1 MPRKFI
7 QLFLIALF
15 GVGLLALTQA
25 TRAQSVTPTA
35 NPTPAPL
42 GRPDYNYA
50 ESNGCTSC
58 HFSRGAG
65 GDHMPEAVGV
75 KFDDASN
82 AFVFTGSGWRASQ
95 HSISNYKSTQNT
107 YCAKCHSPLQAKP
120 EASFK
125 KGMLI
130 DTQQVEDGKVEGV
143 TCAVCHPSHTSAVVL
158 GRRLGLYQWGMDK
171 TKPEAYK
178 VIHEGEEDLLCL
190 SCHVERHNEDNAA
203 FRAMYDAGVRC
214 VDCRMAPYG
223 EILGTEVKKLFHD
236 FKVAKNLPFS
246 CGVEGSVTHC
256 HPGFTAAGTLEF
268 IPYLK
273 QQHIGWWPMKPGK
286 IKNGDGVT
294 ATASDYMKLW
304 LQKEAE
310 VQGRK

>member
-7 QLFLIALF
+7 HLFLVALF
-15 GVGLLALTQA
+15 AVGLLALTQA
-25 TRAQSVTPTA
+25 TRAQSVTPSA

-42 GRPDYNYA
+42 GRPDYNYT
-50 ESNGCTSC
+50 ESNGCVSC

-65 GDHMPEAVGV
+65 GDHMLEAVGV
-75 KFDDASN
+75 SIDSAN
-82 AFVFTGSGWRASQ
+82 IAFSFSGSGWRSSRHSQ
-95 HSISNYKSTQNT
+95 SNYKSTQNT
-107 YCAKCHSPLQAKP
+107 YCAKCHSPLQATP

-125 KGMLI
+125 KGVLI
-130 DTQQVEDGKVEGV
+130 DTKQIADGAVEGI
-143 TCAVCHPSHTSAVVL
+143 TCAVCHPSHNAAVVL

-178 VIHEGEEDLLCL
+178 VIHEGEEDQLCL

-203 FRAMYDAGVRC
+203 FKVMYDAEVKC
-214 VDCRMAPYG
+214 MDCHLAPYG
-223 EILGTEVKKLFHD
+223 EITGTEVLKRFHD
-236 FKVAKNLPFS
+236 FKVAANLPFS

-256 HPGFTAAGTLEF
+256 HPGFSAEGTLEF
-268 IPYLK
+268 IPYMK
-273 QQHIGWWPMKPGK
+273 QQHNTWWPLKPGK
-286 IKNGDGVT
+286 IKANSVT

-310 VQGRK
+310 VRAAK